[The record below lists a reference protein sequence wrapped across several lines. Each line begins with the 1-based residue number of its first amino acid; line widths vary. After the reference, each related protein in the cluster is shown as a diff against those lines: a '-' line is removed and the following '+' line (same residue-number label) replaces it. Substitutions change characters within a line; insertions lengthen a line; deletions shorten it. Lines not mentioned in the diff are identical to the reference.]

1 MPDLVRH
8 DLVLRGLLDKANFL
22 RLRSLVQFIQRLAFK
37 KNLTVSQT
45 VRSQNRFQLP
55 QQGGFAAAGW
65 AAKHHKFPGMHRQRQ
80 IVNDILRLI
89 GIGKT

>member
-1 MPDLVRH
+1 MAKKDVILELINVNKKYE
-8 DLVLRGLLDKANFL
+8 DSYAVENF
-22 RLRSLVQFIQRLAFK
+22 
-37 KNLTVSQT
+37 NLYVK
-45 VRSQNRFQLP
+45 P